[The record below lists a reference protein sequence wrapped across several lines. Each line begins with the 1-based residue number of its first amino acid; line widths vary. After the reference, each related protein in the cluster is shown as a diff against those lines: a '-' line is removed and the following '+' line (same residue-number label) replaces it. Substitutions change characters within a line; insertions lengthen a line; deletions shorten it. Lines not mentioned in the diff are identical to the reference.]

1 MTILFLFLWYN
12 VRQRSIKVGIQLN
25 IYNNNEI
32 LILAQNRHLKT
43 QTSPCLKK
51 NFFFPLKISSMM
63 GFSYL
68 NSLCSHTFHYN
79 VIVPPT
85 QHSFS
90 HISRNDILFCVIS
103 TTNSN
108 IELKETDLQ
117 GNLFNTCLY
126 LFAIIIVIYNITGT
140 C

>member
-1 MTILFLFLWYN
+1 MKVFNLLYKITPNFN
-12 VRQRSIKVGIQLN
+12 PCPRSPFDN
-25 IYNNNEI
+25 IDY
-32 LILAQNRHLKT
+32 
-43 QTSPCLKK
+43 SMLKK
-51 NFFFPLKISSMM
+51 NFFFPLNISRMM

-68 NSLCSHTFHYN
+68 NSLCSHTFQYN
-79 VIVPPT
+79 VIIPPT

-90 HISRNDILFCVIS
+90 HTSRNDILFCVIS

>member
-1 MTILFLFLWYN
+1 M
-12 VRQRSIKVGIQLN
+12 
-25 IYNNNEI
+25 
-32 LILAQNRHLKT
+32 
-43 QTSPCLKK
+43 LKK

-140 C
+140 CLIKSKCYHNSIKICCKIMNQMINGFHAAN

>member
-1 MTILFLFLWYN
+1 M
-12 VRQRSIKVGIQLN
+12 
-25 IYNNNEI
+25 
-32 LILAQNRHLKT
+32 
-43 QTSPCLKK
+43 LKK
-51 NFFFPLKISSMM
+51 NFFFPLNISRMM

-68 NSLCSHTFHYN
+68 NSLCSHTFQYN

-108 IELKETDLQ
+108 IELKETAYKETYSIHVYTCFAILIVIC
-117 GNLFNTCLY
+117 NITRTCL
-126 LFAIIIVIYNITGT
+126 IISLRPSTVEQVAMIFVSVSYQ
-140 C
+140 